1 LRGTFTAFAVLICI
15 LSAVE
20 VFAADKRKL
29 RWVTSIY
36 MDSKGVS
43 LRDPEGVACAGSDLY
58 VADTGNSRVLRYS
71 YRDEVVTAEAE
82 FTLPKSTPMMVQV
95 DSQGTVYYLD
105 GRDRRIIALSA
116 EGKAQGPLKP
126 RGLPSSAK
134 VTPKSFRIGVNDDLY
149 VLDVFSGRVLVLQ
162 LDGQYSRHVSFP
174 ESYGFFSDFS
184 VDSDGTILLLD
195 SVEAVVYSAGAEGEG
210 FSPLTKSLKAYMNFP
225 TSLATDKQGMI
236 YLVDQYGSGLAL
248 VDRHGT
254 FLGRKLGL
262 GWNESRLYYPSQL
275 CISDDGNLFIADR
288 SNSRIQI
295 FSVGEN

>member
-1 LRGTFTAFAVLICI
+1 LRRKFTAVAVLICV

-36 MDSKGVS
+36 MDSKGFS

-71 YRDEVVTAEAE
+71 YRDKVATPEAE
-82 FTLPKSTPMMVQV
+82 FALPKSAPMMVQV
-95 DSQGTVYYLD
+95 DSQGNVYYLD
-105 GRDRRIIALSA
+105 GRDRRIIPLSA
-116 EGKAQGPLKP
+116 EGKPQGPVKP
-126 RGLPSSAK
+126 RGLPSSAE
-134 VTPKSFRIGVNDDLY
+134 VTPKSFRIGPSDNLY
-149 VLDVFSGRVLVLQ
+149 VLDLFSGRVLVLKA
-162 LDGQYSRHVSFP
+162 DGQYLRHVSFP
-174 ESYGFFSDFS
+174 ESYGFFSDLT

-195 SVEAVVYSAGAEGEG
+195 SVEAAVYSAAAEADG
-210 FSPLTKSLKAYMNFP
+210 FSPLTKSLQAYMNFP
-225 TSLATDKQGMI
+225 TSLATDRQGMI

-262 GWNESRLYYPSQL
+262 GWNESRLYYPTQL

-288 SNSRIQI
+288 SNSRIQV
-295 FSVGEN
+295 FSTGKN